1 MFLRQLQKGNRIY
14 SFQPKGMALILT
26 VIILTN
32 LLMITLIMSDVVLR
46 IGRSSQQISE
56 SEIAYYAA
64 EGSVEKAMYKLV
76 KEKDASVLGTVD
88 SPTQGNLDE
97 VDANWERYV
106 ESVYDT
112 LVTCIDNNNKITYY
126 HVSSFNELISA
137 IGMQILTNSASCIY
151 ASSFSEYTIRHDNQ
165 LVVLLAPGKS
175 FELDLDIQVAD
186 SNFYPEYLEA
196 NWTKPTIPGKQGGSS
211 VFNGELIVLHGGQQ
225 DNYSTLNPSGGGVRV
240 PAIGSFGTAPDY
252 RLRAVNDEVSDYVIF
267 QFNPYG
273 GENNKYLPVAIKVMA
288 KGYYS
293 STKRKERKVEAVKR
307 NWQIY

>member
-1 MFLRQLQKGNRIY
+1 MFLKQLQKRNCGRA
-14 SFQPKGMALILT
+14 FQPKGMALILT

-64 EGSVEKAMYKLV
+64 EGSVEEAMYKLV
-76 KEKDASVLGTVD
+76 KEKDASTLGTVD
-88 SPTQGNLDE
+88 TPTQGSLDE
-97 VDANWERYV
+97 VDGNWERYV
-106 ESVYDT
+106 EPVYDT

-126 HVSSFNELISA
+126 HVSSFNELVSA
-137 IGMQILTNSASCIY
+137 IGTQILTNSVSCIY
-151 ASSFSEYTIRHDNQ
+151 ASSFSEYTIRQDNQ

-175 FELDLDIQVAD
+175 FELDLDTQVAD

-196 NWTKPTIPGKQGGSS
+196 NWTKPAIPGKQSGSG
-211 VFNGELIVLHGGQQ
+211 VFNGELIVLDGDQQ
-225 DNYSTLNPSGGGVRV
+225 DDYSTLNASGGGIRV

-252 RLRAVNDEVSDYVIF
+252 RLRAVNDEVNDYVIF

-273 GENNKYLPVAIKVMA
+273 GDNNKYLPVGIRVKA

-293 STKRKERKVEAVKR
+293 SAKKKERKVEAVKR